1 MAISMGLAT
10 SVGLVYAYLSAIQP
24 SQILSEYDIYRGL
37 VLPVVAQELLGT
49 TGIYFCY
56 RLKLVGL
63 VFFNTSFILGIYVL
77 LILILMAVMSTGSSQ
92 VIAIASIIVYDI
104 YIPYFQPYAKD
115 LEKGICELCNKGF
128 R

>member
-56 RLKLVGL
+56 RLNLVGWL
-63 VFFNTSFILGIYVL
+63 S
-77 LILILMAVMSTGSSQ
+77 
-92 VIAIASIIVYDI
+92 
-104 YIPYFQPYAKD
+104 
-115 LEKGICELCNKGF
+115 
-128 R
+128 